1 MSNTTKTDAVSSN
14 VTTPE
19 SKPRLSMSQQVLIAL
34 LVGIAAGIFFG
45 EETTRIKFFGD
56 IYIGLL
62 QMMVLPYIII
72 SLIGGIGKLTLAQAK
87 QLAKYAILVLLLMWG
102 IIGTV
107 LVLLPFALPE
117 LKSASFFSASLVQS
131 PK

>member
-1 MSNTTKTDAVSSN
+1 M
-14 VTTPE
+14 P
-19 SKPRLSMSQQVLIAL
+19 QQVLIAL
-34 LVGIAAGIFFG
+34 LGGIATGIFFG

-87 QLAKYAILVLLLMWG
+87 QLAKYAIIQAVRRTLRCCHTG
-102 IIGTV
+102 DQIRR
-107 LVLLPFALPE
+107 
-117 LKSASFFSASLVQS
+117 
-131 PK
+131 